1 MRQPCRDSRSRRQ
14 YLAALAA
21 VGATGLAGC
30 RGESTAADGSAD
42 QSTTPTATATATA
55 DPARALD
62 RYDVTVSHKRDQP
75 PDTDWT
81 APTTAPTASP
91 LATDPLIED
100 LEIPWDLS
108 FAADGTL
115 FLTERVG
122 RVLSFADGTVRTV
135 TEPAAVIDA
144 ESSDDGWWVTGGE
157 GGTLG
162 VAAHPAYPDP
172 PVVYVYYTAMTDDG
186 ERVNRVVAMDVSA
199 ADPAATE
206 SVLVDGIP
214 GSKIHNGGRLTFGPE
229 HYLWITTGDAGNG
242 ELAADTDS
250 LGGKVLRVTP
260 AGDPAPGNPDLGG
273 DPRVFT
279 YGHRNPQGLAWLP
292 DGTVVAS
299 EHGPTGRDELNRL
312 AAGGNYGWP
321 DTRKHDEYLD
331 AGPEVRRPLANTG
344 NAGGWA
350 PSGSLFYTGDA
361 VPSLRNRLLTG
372 GLKGQTLLV
381 TTLTPAGEDLP
392 PGDDAEVYDAD
403 WTDDAYTAT
412 THSLLDDELGRI
424 RHVEQGPDGGLY
436 IVTSNRDGRAGD
448 GFPRDRD
455 DVLVRVTPAE

>member
-1 MRQPCRDSRSRRQ
+1 MRKPSRDARSRRQ
-14 YLAALAA
+14 YLAALGGI
-21 VGATGLAGC
+21 GATVLAGC
-30 RGESTAADGSAD
+30 RGESGTQTASPEP
-42 QSTTPTATATATA
+42 TPTATTATG
-55 DPARALD
+55 PTRALD
-62 RYDVTVSHKRDQP
+62 RYDVSLNHERRQS

-81 APTTAPTASP
+81 APTTSPTDTS

-122 RVLSFADGTVRTV
+122 RVLSFVDGSARTV

-162 VAAHPAYPDP
+162 VAAHPTYPDP
-172 PVVYVYYTAMTDDG
+172 PVVYVYYTTMTDDD
-186 ERVNRVVAMDVSA
+186 ERANRVVAMDVSA
-199 ADPAATE
+199 EDPAATE
-206 SVLVDGIP
+206 SVLVDNIP

-229 HYLWITTGDAGNG
+229 KYLWITTGDAGDG

-260 AGDPAPGNPDLGG
+260 AGDPAPGNPDIGG

-292 DGTVVAS
+292 DGTVIAS

-312 AAGGNYGWP
+312 VAGGDYGWP
-321 DTRKHDEYLD
+321 DTREHAEYLD
-331 AGPEVRRPLANTG
+331 ADPEVRRPLANTG

-372 GLKGQTLLV
+372 GLKGQKLLV
-381 TTLTPAGEDLP
+381 TTLTPAGADLP

-412 THSLLDDELGRI
+412 THSLLSDELGRI
-424 RHVEQGPDGGLY
+424 RHIEQGPDGSLY
-436 IVTSNRDGRAGD
+436 LITSNRDGRAGD
-448 GFPRDRD
+448 GFPRNRD

>member
-1 MRQPCRDSRSRRQ
+1 MRKPCQDGGSRRQ

-21 VGATGLAGC
+21 AGATALAGC
-30 RGESTAADGSAD
+30 RGESGTQDGSSD
-42 QSTTPTATATATA
+42 PTPTTTTAA

-62 RYDVTVSHKRDQP
+62 HYDVSISHERSQS
-75 PDTDWT
+75 PDTDW
-81 APTTAPTASP
+81 AAPTASP
-91 LATDPLIED
+91 TDAPLATEPLIED

-122 RVLSFADGTVRTV
+122 RVLSFVDGSVRTV

-162 VAAHPAYPDP
+162 VAAHPTYPEP
-172 PVVYVYYTAMTDDG
+172 PVVYVYYTTTTDDD

-199 ADPAATE
+199 EDPAATE
-206 SVLVDGIP
+206 SVLVDDIP

-229 HYLWITTGDAGNG
+229 NYLWITTGDAGSG

-312 AAGGNYGWP
+312 VAGGYYGWP
-321 DTRKHDEYLD
+321 DTRKHEEYAD
-331 AGPEVRRPLANTG
+331 AGSEVRRPLANTG

-372 GLKGQTLLV
+372 GLKGQKLLA
-381 TTLTPAGEDLP
+381 TTLTPAGGDLP

-403 WTDDAYTAT
+403 WTDDVYTAT
-412 THSLLDDELGRI
+412 THSLLADELGRI

-436 IVTSNRDGRAGD
+436 LVTSNRDGRAGD
-448 GFPRDRD
+448 GFPRERD
-455 DVLVRVTPAE
+455 DVLARITPAE

>member
-1 MRQPCRDSRSRRQ
+1 MRNPCRDARSRRQ
-14 YLAALAA
+14 YLAALGGI
-21 VGATGLAGC
+21 GATALAGC
-30 RGESTAADGSAD
+30 RGESGTQTEPPDPTPTTTTAAG
-42 QSTTPTATATATA
+42 PT
-55 DPARALD
+55 RALD
-62 RYDVTVSHKRDQP
+62 RYDVSLSHERSQLS
-75 PDTDWT
+75 DTDWT
-81 APTTAPTASP
+81 APTTSPTDTP
-91 LATDPLIED
+91 LATEPLIED

-122 RVLSFADGTVRTV
+122 RVLSFVDGSVRTV

-162 VAAHPAYPDP
+162 VAAHPTYPDP
-172 PVVYVYYTAMTDDG
+172 PVVYVYYTTMTDDD

-199 ADPAATE
+199 EDPAATE
-206 SVLVDGIP
+206 SVLVDNIP

-229 HYLWITTGDAGNG
+229 NYLWITTGDAGDG
-242 ELAADTDS
+242 ELSADTDS

-279 YGHRNPQGLAWLP
+279 YGHRNPQGLAWLL
-292 DGTVVAS
+292 DGTLVAS

-312 AAGGNYGWP
+312 EAGGYYGWP
-321 DTRKHDEYLD
+321 DTRKHAEYLD
-331 AGPEVRRPLANTG
+331 ADPEVRRPLANTG
-344 NAGGWA
+344 NTGGWA

-372 GLKGQTLLV
+372 GLNGQTLLV
-381 TTLTPAGEDLP
+381 TTLTPAGADLP
-392 PGDDAEVYDAD
+392 PGADAEVYDAD
-403 WTDDAYTAT
+403 WTDDAYTVT
-412 THSLLDDELGRI
+412 THSLLADEIGRI

-436 IVTSNRDGRAGD
+436 LVTSNRDGRAGD
-448 GFPRDRD
+448 GFPREHD
-455 DVLVRVTPAE
+455 DVLARVSPAE

>member
-1 MRQPCRDSRSRRQ
+1 MPTPSRGDRSRRR
-14 YLAALAA
+14 YLAALAGL
-21 VGATGLAGC
+21 GATGLAGC
-30 RGESTAADGSAD
+30 RGGSGDGD
-42 QSTTPTATATATA
+42 THTTTGTPTAT
-55 DPARALD
+55 PSPVRALD
-62 RYDVTVSHKRDQP
+62 RYDVSLDHERARPV
-75 PDTDWT
+75 DTAWQ
-81 APTTAPTASP
+81 APTTSPAETP
-91 LATDPLIED
+91 LATEPLVED

-135 TEPAAVIDA
+135 AEPAAAIDA

-172 PVVYVYYTAMTDDG
+172 PVVYVYYTTTADD
-186 ERVNRVVAMDVSA
+186 ERFNRVVAMDVSA
-199 ADPAATE
+199 EDPAATE
-206 SVLVDGIP
+206 SVVVDGIP

-229 HYLWITTGDAGNG
+229 NFLWITTGDAGVG
-242 ELAADTDS
+242 DLAADVDS

-292 DGTVVAS
+292 DGAVVAS

-312 AAGGNYGWP
+312 EAGGDYGWP
-321 DTRKHDEYLD
+321 DIRERGEYLA
-331 AGPEVRRPLANTG
+331 AGPAVHRPLVNTG
-344 NAGGWA
+344 RSGGWA

-372 GLKGQTLLV
+372 GLNGQRLLV
-381 TTLTPAGEDLP
+381 TTVTPAGQPLP

-412 THSLLDDELGRI
+412 THSLLADELGRI

-436 IVTSNRDGRAGD
+436 LVTSNRDGRAGA
-448 GFPRDRD
+448 GFPRERD

>member
-1 MRQPCRDSRSRRQ
+1 MRDSSRDASSRRQ
-14 YLAALAA
+14 YLAALASL
-21 VGATGLAGC
+21 GAAGVAGC
-30 RGESTAADGSAD
+30 RGEPTDADGSAD
-42 QSTTPTATATATA
+42 QSTTPTATATATT
-55 DPARALD
+55 DPARVLE
-62 RYDVTVSHKRDQP
+62 RYDVSLSHERRQA

-81 APTTAPTASP
+81 APTTSPTETP
-91 LATDPLIED
+91 LTTEPLIED

-122 RVLSFADGTVRTV
+122 RVLSFVDGSVRTV
-135 TEPAAVIDA
+135 TEPAEVIDA

-162 VAAHPAYPDP
+162 VAAHPTYPDP
-172 PVVYVYYTAMTDDG
+172 PVVYVYYTTMTGDD

-199 ADPAATE
+199 EDPAATE
-206 SVLVDGIP
+206 SVLVDDIP

-229 HYLWITTGDAGNG
+229 NYLWITAGDAGDG
-242 ELAADTDS
+242 DLAADTDS
-250 LGGKVLRVTP
+250 PGGKVLRVTP

-279 YGHRNPQGLAWLP
+279 YGHRNPQGVAWLP

-312 AAGGNYGWP
+312 EAGGYYGWP
-321 DTRKHDEYLD
+321 DTREHAEYLD
-331 AGPEVRRPLANTG
+331 ADPEVRRPLANTG
-344 NAGGWA
+344 NVGGWA

-361 VPSLRNRLLTG
+361 VPSLQNRLLTG
-372 GLKGQTLLV
+372 GLKGQKLLT

-392 PGDDAEVYDAD
+392 PGDSAEVYDAD

-412 THSLLDDELGRI
+412 THSLLADELGRI
-424 RHVEQGPDGGLY
+424 RHVEQGPDGSLY

-448 GFPRDRD
+448 GFPRERD
-455 DVLVRVTPAE
+455 DVLVRVTPTE

>member
-1 MRQPCRDSRSRRQ
+1 MRTPSRDGGSRRQ
-14 YLAALAA
+14 YLAALAGI
-21 VGATGLAGC
+21 GATGLAGC
-30 RGESTAADGSAD
+30 RSEPGTRTDSSDPKSTV
-42 QSTTPTATATATA
+42 TTTAG
-55 DPARALD
+55 PARTLD
-62 RYDVTVSHKRDQP
+62 RYDVSLSDDRAQS
-75 PDTDWT
+75 PDTDWA
-81 APTTAPTASP
+81 APTTAPTDTP
-91 LATDPLIED
+91 LATEALIED

-135 TEPAAVIDA
+135 AEPPAAIDA

-162 VAAHPAYPDP
+162 VAAHPTYPDP
-172 PVVYVYYTAMTDDG
+172 PVVYVYYTTTTDD
-186 ERVNRVVAMDVSA
+186 ERFNRVVAMDVSA
-199 ADPAATE
+199 EDPAATE
-206 SVLVDGIP
+206 SVVVDGIP

-229 HYLWITTGDAGNG
+229 NHLWITTGDAGVG
-242 ELAADTDS
+242 DLAADLDS

-292 DGTVVAS
+292 DGTLVAS

-312 AAGGNYGWP
+312 VAGGNYGWP
-321 DTRKHDEYLD
+321 DTREHGAYLD
-331 AGPEVRRPLANTG
+331 ADPEVRRPLANTG
-344 NAGGWA
+344 TTGGWA

-381 TTLTPAGEDLP
+381 TTLTPAGEDTP
-392 PGDDAEVYDAD
+392 PAEDAEVYDAD

-412 THSLLDDELGRI
+412 THSLLTDELGRI

-436 IVTSNRDGRAGD
+436 LVTSNRDGRAGD
-448 GFPRDRD
+448 GFPRERD
-455 DVLVRVTPAE
+455 DVLVRVVPAE

>member
-1 MRQPCRDSRSRRQ
+1 MRNPSRNARSRRQ
-14 YLAALAA
+14 YLGALASI
-21 VGATGLAGC
+21 GATGLAGC
-30 RGESTAADGSAD
+30 RGEPETRTDSSDQTSTV
-42 QSTTPTATATATA
+42 TTTAGPVRT
-55 DPARALD
+55 LD
-62 RYDVTVSHKRDQP
+62 RYDVSLSHERAQSP
-75 PDTDWT
+75 SEWVP
-81 APTTAPTASP
+81 PTTSP
-91 LATDPLIED
+91 MDTPLGIDPLIED

-135 TEPAAVIDA
+135 AEPAAVIDA
-144 ESSDDGWWVTGGE
+144 ESSADGWWVTGGE

-162 VAAHPAYPDP
+162 IAAHPSYPDP
-172 PVVYVYYTAMTDDG
+172 PVVYVYYTTMTGDD
-186 ERVNRVVAMDVSA
+186 ERSNRVVAMDVSA
-199 ADPAATE
+199 EDPAATE
-206 SVLVDGIP
+206 SVLVDDIP

-229 HYLWITTGDAGNG
+229 NYLWITTGDAGVG
-242 ELAADTDS
+242 SLAADLDS

-292 DGTVVAS
+292 DGTLVAS

-312 AAGGNYGWP
+312 VAGGYYGWP
-321 DTRKHDEYLD
+321 DTREHSEYLD

-344 NAGGWA
+344 NTGGWA

-361 VPSLRNRLLTG
+361 VPSLQNRLLTG
-372 GLKGQTLLV
+372 GLKGQKLLV
-381 TTLTPAGEDLP
+381 TTLTPAGNDLP

-412 THSLLDDELGRI
+412 THSLLADELGRI

-436 IVTSNRDGRAGD
+436 LVTSNRDGRAGD
-448 GFPRDRD
+448 GFPRERD
-455 DVLVRVTPAE
+455 DVLVRVTPAD

>member
-1 MRQPCRDSRSRRQ
+1 MRKSSRDASSRRQ
-14 YLAALAA
+14 YLAALAGL
-21 VGATGLAGC
+21 GAAGLAGC
-30 RGESTAADGSAD
+30 RGESETQTDFPD
-42 QSTTPTATATATA
+42 PTPTATTTTGQ
-55 DPARALD
+55 ARTLD
-62 RYDVTVSHKRDQP
+62 RYDVSVSHERSQA

-81 APTTAPTASP
+81 APTTSPTDTP
-91 LATDPLIED
+91 LATEPLIED

-122 RVLSFADGTVRTV
+122 RVLSFVDGSVRTV
-135 TEPAAVIDA
+135 TEPAEVIDA

-162 VAAHPAYPDP
+162 VAAHPTYPDP
-172 PVVYVYYTAMTDDG
+172 PVVYVYYTTMTEDD
-186 ERVNRVVAMDVSA
+186 ERFNRVVAMDVSA
-199 ADPAATE
+199 EDPAATE
-206 SVLVDGIP
+206 SVLVDDIP

-229 HYLWITTGDAGNG
+229 NYLWITTGDAGDG
-242 ELAADTDS
+242 ELSADTDS
-250 LGGKVLRVTP
+250 PGGKVLRVTP

-312 AAGGNYGWP
+312 EAGGYYGWP
-321 DTRKHDEYLD
+321 DTREHAEYLD

-344 NAGGWA
+344 NVGGWA

-372 GLKGQTLLV
+372 GLKGQKLLA
-381 TTLTPAGEDLP
+381 TTLTPAGQDLP

-412 THSLLDDELGRI
+412 THSLLADELGRI
-424 RHVEQGPDGGLY
+424 RHVEQGPDGGLFL
-436 IVTSNRDGRAGD
+436 VTSNRDGRAGD
-448 GFPRDRD
+448 GFPRERD

>member
-1 MRQPCRDSRSRRQ
+1 MPPPSRDGRSRRR
-14 YLAALAA
+14 YLAALAG
-21 VGATGLAGC
+21 VGAAGLAGC
-30 RGESTAADGSAD
+30 RGGSGPEDRDTHTATG
-42 QSTTPTATATATA
+42 TPTATPG
-55 DPARALD
+55 PARALD
-62 RYDVTVSHKRDQP
+62 RHDVSLEHERAGPVDSAWQ
-75 PDTDWT
+75 
-81 APTTAPTASP
+81 APTSSPAAAP
-91 LATDPLIED
+91 LATDPLVED

-135 TEPAAVIDA
+135 AEPPAAIDA

-162 VAAHPAYPDP
+162 VAAHPTYPDP
-172 PVVYVYYTAMTDDG
+172 PLVYVYYTTMADG

-199 ADPAATE
+199 EDPAGTE
-206 SVLVDGIP
+206 SVVVDGIP

-229 HYLWITTGDAGNG
+229 NYLWITTGDAGAG
-242 ELAADTDS
+242 KLAADTDS

-292 DGTVVAS
+292 DGTVVAA

-312 AAGGNYGWP
+312 EAGGDYGWP
-321 DTRKHDEYLD
+321 DTREHTAYLD
-331 AGPEVRRPLANTG
+331 AGEVRRPLVNTG

-350 PSGSLFYTGDA
+350 PAGSLFYTGDA

-372 GLKGQTLLV
+372 GLKGQKLLV
-381 TTLTPAGEDLP
+381 TTLTPAGDDRP
-392 PGDDAEVYDAD
+392 PGNDAEVYDAD

-412 THSLLDDELGRI
+412 THSLLADDLGRI

-436 IVTSNRDGRAGD
+436 LVTSNRDGRAGER
-448 GFPRDRD
+448 FPRERD

>member
-1 MRQPCRDSRSRRQ
+1 MRKPCRDGRSRRQ

-30 RGESTAADGSAD
+30 RGESETQDD
-42 QSTTPTATATATA
+42 TPNLTPTATTTAG
-55 DPARALD
+55 PARALD
-62 RYDVTVSHKRDQP
+62 RYDVSLSHERSQSS
-75 PDTDWT
+75 DTDWT
-81 APTTAPTASP
+81 APTTSPADTP
-91 LATDPLIED
+91 LATDPIIED

-108 FAADGTL
+108 FTADGTL

-122 RVLSFADGTVRTV
+122 RVLSFADGRVRTV
-135 TEPAAVIDA
+135 TEPAEVIDA

-162 VAAHPAYPDP
+162 VAAHPTYPDP
-172 PVVYVYYTAMTDDG
+172 PVVYVYYTTMTDDD
-186 ERVNRVVAMDVSA
+186 ERFNRVVAMDVSA
-199 ADPAATE
+199 EDPAATE

-229 HYLWITTGDAGNG
+229 NYLWITTGDAGSG

-250 LGGKVLRVTP
+250 LGGKALRVTP
-260 AGDPAPGNPDLGG
+260 AGDPAPGNSDLGG

-292 DGTVVAS
+292 DGTLVAS

-312 AAGGNYGWP
+312 EAGGDYGWP
-321 DTRKHDEYLD
+321 ATREHAEYLD
-331 AGPEVRRPLANTG
+331 AGPQVRRPLANTG
-344 NAGGWA
+344 NTGGWA

-361 VPSLRNRLLTG
+361 VPPLRNRLLTG
-372 GLKGQTLLV
+372 GLKGQKLLV
-381 TTLTPAGEDLP
+381 TTLTPAGADLP

-412 THSLLDDELGRI
+412 THSLLADELGRI

-436 IVTSNRDGRAGD
+436 LVTSNRDGRAGD
-448 GFPRDRD
+448 GFPRERD